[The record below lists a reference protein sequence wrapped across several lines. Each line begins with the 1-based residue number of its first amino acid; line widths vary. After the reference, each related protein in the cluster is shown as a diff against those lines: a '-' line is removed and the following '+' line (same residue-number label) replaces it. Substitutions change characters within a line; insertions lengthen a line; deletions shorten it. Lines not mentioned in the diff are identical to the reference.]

1 MKTQSKRTDQ
11 KDSSNQVKRQQQ
23 ILRTAKGSV
32 LIGSGVSG
40 GIGAVRSG
48 LPRAL
53 GARLEQHGTSRKA
66 AKNIIKEGYLD
77 PGYGGA
83 EGGVT
88 KSMMLPKEFLER
100 AKGYSFISGK
110 NSDHP
115 FHSERNFLSPLAD
128 VVSRKIQV
136 AGYKGSKAGKI
147 KQFHLDLG
155 RHFIGGILA
164 LPMKALETV
173 SKNMTLENY
182 EKTLHQMAQAGDRHA
197 IRILELAK
205 TNPRVLKKNFIS
217 EKKYLMEARAAYR
230 SFKKQSFNDK
240 GRVKRIRN
248 VQKRIIK
255 LMNEKNSNGTSL
267 HDDYKK
273 WRNEYGLKPGETFHQ
288 RKYIEHSRE
297 KEKIYSKKLSRKDDF
312 DQFLSEQTA
321 FEPDHLKGLSRDQLK
336 QKAKIASRVQKLKS
350 ALNQQLRIQEKAK
363 EIGLSGAWTAKIATS
378 PPLGMLG
385 VGKTLYIPGTDEY
398 FNSDRFKYDPDDPFG
413 NPLKMQQSMTSEKGG
428 FGGNALKTKEKV
440 RAFGDRFSATKYL
453 IEKEGEGNLV
463 RGAKKLIAANPKRA
477 LAGLAILGIGGASS
491 ALLINKGIKLLKGGG
506 DQKQQRKSHQQQI
519 KVKSSSRKGK
529 LIKGYTRKNPFFKFS
544 VSPLAIFKKKLPKLG
559 TGKRFSNLTKSLEKN
574 GHDADSARRIAASIG
589 RKKYGN
595 RMNKFA
601 NRNRRS

>member
-23 ILRTAKGSV
+23 ILRTVKGSA

-40 GIGAVRSG
+40 GIGAVRIQDFPEHSEPD
-48 LPRAL
+48 LNNM
-53 GARLEQHGTSRKA
+53 EQVAKQP
-66 AKNIIKEGYLD
+66 KNIIKEGYLD

-128 VVSRKIQV
+128 VVTRKIQV

-147 KQFHLDLG
+147 EQFHLDLG

-182 EKTLHQMAQAGDRHA
+182 EKTLHQMAQA
-197 IRILELAK
+197 
-205 TNPRVLKKNFIS
+205 
-217 EKKYLMEARAAYR
+217 
-230 SFKKQSFNDK
+230 
-240 GRVKRIRN
+240 
-248 VQKRIIK
+248 
-255 LMNEKNSNGTSL
+255 
-267 HDDYKK
+267 
-273 WRNEYGLKPGETFHQ
+273 
-288 RKYIEHSRE
+288 
-297 KEKIYSKKLSRKDDF
+297 
-312 DQFLSEQTA
+312 
-321 FEPDHLKGLSRDQLK
+321 
-336 QKAKIASRVQKLKS
+336 
-350 ALNQQLRIQEKAK
+350 
-363 EIGLSGAWTAKIATS
+363 AKIATS

-398 FNSDRFKYDPDDPFG
+398 FNSDRFKYDPDDNPFG

-440 RAFGDRFSATKYL
+440 RAFGDRFSATNICLRKK
-453 IEKEGEGNLV
+453 EKE
-463 RGAKKLIAANPKRA
+463 
-477 LAGLAILGIGGASS
+477 ILFAE
-491 ALLINKGIKLLKGGG
+491 
-506 DQKQQRKSHQQQI
+506 QR
-519 KVKSSSRKGK
+519 
-529 LIKGYTRKNPFFKFS
+529 N
-544 VSPLAIFKKKLPKLG
+544 
-559 TGKRFSNLTKSLEKN
+559 
-574 GHDADSARRIAASIG
+574 
-589 RKKYGN
+589 
-595 RMNKFA
+595 
-601 NRNRRS
+601 